1 MMMGNVRTKDLSTE
15 VFLKLLQLSKACIGR
30 GMRPAQVVPFLR
42 EVLVQGGTSRAET
55 RLLARTD
62 VELYTWFRLGFLTEK
77 SRAGVQKLGDKLDEA
92 RKERMAATLSV
103 VSLLVD
109 HGLVLGQTGLP
120 VEQEQR
126 SVEAEPEVEHAH
138 KKRRVAQ
145 LDVVEPSVRNIENW
159 QPSGLGLGATS
170 PSGTSKK
177 KLNSGEETEKG
188 DSQEVRE

>member
-1 MMMGNVRTKDLSTE
+1 MMGNVRTKELSTE
-15 VFLKLLQLSKACIGR
+15 VFLKLLQLSKSCIGR

-62 VELYTWFRLGFLTEK
+62 AELYTWFRLAFLTEK
-77 SRAGVQKLGDKLDEA
+77 SRAGVQKLGDKLDEV
-92 RKERMAATLSV
+92 RKERMAAALSV

-120 VEQEQR
+120 EEQEHR
-126 SVEAEPEVEHAH
+126 SVEAEPEVEHVH

-145 LDVVEPSVRNIENW
+145 LDVVEPSERDVENW

-170 PSGTSKK
+170 PNGTLKK
-177 KLNSGEETEKG
+177 KLNGENLKK
-188 DSQEVRE
+188 

>member
-1 MMMGNVRTKDLSTE
+1 MMGNVRTKELSTE
-15 VFLKLLQLSKACIGR
+15 VFLKLLQLSKSCIGR

-62 VELYTWFRLGFLTEK
+62 VELYTWFRLAFLTEK
-77 SRAGVQKLGDKLDEA
+77 SRAGVQKLGDKLDEV
-92 RKERMAATLSV
+92 RKERMAAALSV

-120 VEQEQR
+120 EEQEHR
-126 SVEAEPEVEHAH
+126 SVEAEPEVEHVY

-145 LDVVEPSVRNIENW
+145 LDVVEPSERDVENW

-170 PSGTSKK
+170 PNGTLKK
-177 KLNSGEETEKG
+177 KLNGEKRLNEDNLKK
-188 DSQEVRE
+188 

>member
-1 MMMGNVRTKDLSTE
+1 MMGNVRTKELSTE
-15 VFLKLLQLSKACIGR
+15 VFLKLLQLSKSCIGR

-62 VELYTWFRLGFLTEK
+62 VELYTWFRLAFLTEK
-77 SRAGVQKLGDKLDEA
+77 SRAGVQKLGDKLDEV
-92 RKERMAATLSV
+92 RKERMAAALSV

-120 VEQEQR
+120 EEQEHR
-126 SVEAEPEVEHAH
+126 IVEAEPEVEHVY

-145 LDVVEPSVRNIENW
+145 LDVVEPSVRDVENW

-170 PSGTSKK
+170 PNGTLKK
-177 KLNSGEETEKG
+177 KLNEEK
-188 DSQEVRE
+188 RL